1 MMKTAIEVIKKL
13 KSSGYEAYL
22 VGGAVRDFIL
32 GKDPQDF
39 DVATSAEP
47 LQVKAIFN
55 RTVDTGIQHGTVLVL
70 ISGTGVEV
78 TTFRT
83 EGDYTDNRRPDRVEY
98 VKSLAEDLKRRDFTI
113 NAMAMT
119 EDLELVDIF
128 GGRQDLEN
136 RMIRAVGEPEERF
149 QEDALRM
156 LRAVRFSGQLDFAID
171 EGTLA
176 AIKSNASLIRS
187 VAVERLK
194 IELDK
199 IMANQHAARSINY
212 LLHSGLADELPTGDL
227 FHIDW
232 QDFKP
237 NGDPLSG
244 WLYAL
249 WHSKKDVA
257 VLASYKIS
265 NEEKKA
271 LAKALEAAVL
281 EQWNPWTYYSYTLRQ
296 LELAAGLM
304 QKQQNPAVQ
313 KSRLPVQSKSDLAVN
328 GRDMM
333 EWSGQKAGPWL
344 KDALGDVEQRVV
356 CGELENEKDKIKE
369 WFFDEYNRHK

>member
-22 VGGAVRDFIL
+22 VGGAVRDFLL
-32 GKDPQDF
+32 GKDPKDF

-47 LQVKAIFN
+47 VQVKEIFD

-83 EGDYTDNRRPDRVEY
+83 ESDYTDNRRPDRVEF
-98 VKSLAEDLKRRDFTI
+98 VKSLEEDLKRRDFTI

-119 EDLELVDIF
+119 EELELVDIF
-128 GGRQDLEN
+128 GGRQDLEEKL
-136 RMIRAVGEPEERF
+136 IRAVGEPEERF

-156 LRAVRFSGQLDFAID
+156 LRAVRFSGQLNFSID
-171 EGTLA
+171 EQTLA
-176 AIKSNASLIRS
+176 AIKRNASLIRS
-187 VAVERLK
+187 VAVERIK

-212 LLHSGLADELPTGDL
+212 LLYSGLADQLPSGDL
-227 FHIDW
+227 FRIDW

-237 NGDPLSG
+237 SGDPLSG

-249 WHSKKDVA
+249 WHSKKDA
-257 VLASYKIS
+257 SALASYKLS
-265 NEEKKA
+265 NEEKMA
-271 LAKALEAAVL
+271 VAKALEAAEL
-281 EQWNPWTYYSYTLRQ
+281 EHWNQWTYYSYTLRQ

-328 GRDMM
+328 GRDLMV
-333 EWSGQKAGPWL
+333 WSGQKAGPWL
-344 KDALGDVEQRVV
+344 KDALGDIERRVV

-369 WFFDEYNRHK
+369 WFFDEYNRDK